1 MDVVTFVAAW
11 ITLLVATTFGAH
23 RVSLGGV
30 AVHVRLCGTNLGARR
45 CKRVETL
52 RIVWL
57 IEISKEF

>member
-23 RVSLGGV
+23 LASLGGV
-30 AVHVRLCGTNLGARR
+30 APTSAPDVVKELKLDL
-45 CKRVETL
+45 RV
-52 RIVWL
+52 VWL

>member
-30 AVHVRLCGTNLGARR
+30 AVRVTPMWHQPRR
-45 CKRVETL
+45 QTL
-52 RIVWL
+52 
-57 IEISKEF
+57 